1 MGQAAAAGAEHAE
14 GMGLIHQ
21 QGHPVARAEG
31 CQRGQGRRA
40 AFHAVEAFAEH
51 QQGGLGAGAPLAE
64 QEALEIGRVVVGEA
78 LQPGAAG
85 PHAGQQR
92 MVDQAIGQ
100 HQAVAIGEG
109 ADGGQV
115 GLEAAGEEQHPLAP
129 QPGGQGLLQ
138 LQMHRPGAADQAR
151 GGGAEAAGLEFS
163 RSGRQHGRVATE
175 AQVVVAG
182 QVQQG
187 GGRRGAGISGPGV
200 CGSFRFGRGA
210 LQGCCITCGRQAAE
224 AAAADGGNPSQGRTQ
239 PLPPGWL
246 GNGSRCRRVGRS
258 AGRGWGRRD
267 QGSPDAGDRCQSE
280 ATQGSAAASATGA
293 AAAAEGPQER
303 SNPSICDAHSP
314 GSNRCCPPWPGSS
327 QRTSRPQ

>member
-21 QGHPVARAEG
+21 QRHPVACAEG
-31 CQRGQGRRA
+31 RQGGQGRRA

-78 LQPGAAG
+78 LQAGAAG
-85 PHAGQQR
+85 AHAGQQR
-92 MVDQAIGQ
+92 VVDQAIGQ

-138 LQMHRPGAADQAR
+138 LQMHRTGAADQAR
-151 GGGAEAAGLEFS
+151 GGGAEAAGVEFG
-163 RSGRQHGRVATE
+163 RSGRQHGRIATE

-187 GGRRGAGISGPGV
+187 GGRRRAGSSGPGV
-200 CGSFRFGRGA
+200 CGSFGRCWLQRSGA
-210 LQGCCITCGRQAAE
+210 GGCQAAQT
-224 AAAADGGNPSQGRTQ
+224 AATNGGQISEGGAQLLAPGGLSS
-239 PLPPGWL
+239 GWL
-246 GNGSRCRRVGRS
+246 ERVVG
-258 AGRGWGRRD
+258 AAHRGWGRRD
-267 QGSPDAGDRCQSE
+267 QGIPPPGMGGSLNRGVAAHAASGDGPALGGPDAGILEPPSRAVKRD
-280 ATQGSAAASATGA
+280 TQ
-293 AAAAEGPQER
+293 Q
-303 SNPSICDAHSP
+303 P
-314 GSNRCCPPWPGSS
+314 GLI
-327 QRTSRPQ
+327 QRYREELQTRQ